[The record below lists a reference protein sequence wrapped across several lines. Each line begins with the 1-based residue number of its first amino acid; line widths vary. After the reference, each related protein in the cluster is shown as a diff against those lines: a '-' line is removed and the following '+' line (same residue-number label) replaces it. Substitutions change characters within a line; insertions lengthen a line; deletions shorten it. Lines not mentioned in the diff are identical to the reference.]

1 MRKMSSRKQIRR
13 EDWREIR
20 SGEKNGRDRERRKGK
35 ENWNREMKAMERK
48 LRRKAT
54 RQRLQTTL
62 KRWGKKEN
70 ENSWKAKKGKKKFP
84 AEFPIPR
91 KLEKT
96 DRQNKRNFASIASNG
111 NKSEDKSSTTNANAP
126 ATRKLSKVNKPS
138 KERKDISISSQQTAF
153 ILSNA
158 KSKASDRKRKG
169 TRRKEQE
176 RKDESNFTDMVNKY
190 KNKLF
195 GKNENETPAKRSR
208 WFDD

>member
-1 MRKMSSRKQIRR
+1 
-13 EDWREIR
+13 
-20 SGEKNGRDRERRKGK
+20 
-35 ENWNREMKAMERK
+35 MKAMERK

-54 RQRLQTTL
+54 RRRLQTTL
-62 KRWGKKEN
+62 KRWGKKRMK
-70 ENSWKAKKGKKKFP
+70 SHGKQKKGRKISQWSFQFP
-84 AEFPIPR
+84 GSWR
-91 KLEKT
+91 KLIVK
-96 DRQNKRNFASIASNG
+96 NKRNFVSIPSNG
-111 NKSEDKSSTTNANAP
+111 NKSEDKSSTTNANSP

-138 KERKDISISSQQTAF
+138 KERKDISKSSQQTGF

-158 KSKASDRKRKG
+158 KNEASDRKRKG

-195 GKNENETPAKRSR
+195 GKNEKETPAKRSR

>member
-1 MRKMSSRKQIRR
+1 M
-13 EDWREIR
+13 
-20 SGEKNGRDRERRKGK
+20 
-35 ENWNREMKAMERK
+35 
-48 LRRKAT
+48 
-54 RQRLQTTL
+54 
-62 KRWGKKEN
+62 
-70 ENSWKAKKGKKKFP
+70 
-84 AEFPIPR
+84 EFPISR

-96 DRQNKRNFASIASNG
+96 DRQNKRNFVSIPSNG
-111 NKSEDKSSTTNANAP
+111 NKSEDKSSTTNANSP

-138 KERKDISISSQQTAF
+138 KERKDISKSSQQTGF

-158 KSKASDRKRKG
+158 KNEASDRKRKG

>member
-1 MRKMSSRKQIRR
+1 MEQGN
-13 EDWREIR
+13 EGD
-20 SGEKNGRDRERRKGK
+20 GEKAK
-35 ENWNREMKAMERK
+35 EESDETNALDNAKK
-48 LRRKAT
+48 V
-54 RQRLQTTL
+54 
-62 KRWGKKEN
+62 GKKEN
-70 ENSWKAKKGKKKFP
+70 ENSWKAKKGKKNFP

-111 NKSEDKSSTTNANAP
+111 NKSEDKSLTRNDNSM
-126 ATRKLSKVNKPS
+126 ATRKPSKVNKPS
-138 KERKDISISSQQTAF
+138 KERKDISKSSQQTAF

-158 KSKASDRKRKG
+158 KNEASDRKRKG

-195 GKNENETPAKRSR
+195 GKNEMKPPPNVHVGLTINSSHL
-208 WFDD
+208 